1 MRRGLLA
8 LLVLLGSS
16 PVAFAQGGQS
26 FNLAQIVGTTQATSK
41 VSTDEVVARIL
52 TFDQNSDGRV
62 AIGELSERMRPLV
75 ERGDRNGDGALDRSE
90 ILALSRTPS
99 TQVRQFPGNGGGY
112 SFGEDTGLSSRQH
125 IEGALE
131 DLRLASDRTER
142 VLPRVRAYVDQV
154 ETSAKV
160 DLLHRLEPLLSEPQL
175 QMLMQVLNNQPREV
189 TLRTNVDGPAG
200 VTRVFRMAMGDPAR
214 RLDSMGLAA
223 PNKEQAR
230 TAVEEYKSRIRLGSE
245 AERAGL
251 LAELKDVLSAQE
263 LEDFGAALGRR
274 PVVANGASVV
284 AFNAEV
290 RALQQQF
297 IDVARPAVL
306 IDRVFA
312 PNGAAR

>member
-1 MRRGLLA
+1 MRRGLVA
-8 LLVLLGSS
+8 LLVLLGGSS
-16 PVAFAQGGQS
+16 IAFAQGGQ
-26 FNLAQIVGTTQATSK
+26 FFAQLGTTPATSK
-41 VSTDEVVARIL
+41 VSTDEVVARIM
-52 TFDQNSDGRV
+52 TFDQNSDGRI

-90 ILALSRTPS
+90 IMALSRAPS
-99 TQVRQFPGNGGGY
+99 TQNSRVAFPNSGY
-112 SFGEDTGLSSRQH
+112 GFGEDVGFSSRQH

-154 ETSAKV
+154 EIAAKA
-160 DLLHRLEPLLSEPQL
+160 DLLRRLEPLLSQAQL
-175 QMLMQVLNNQPREV
+175 WDLTQVLNNQPREV
-189 TLRTNVDGPAG
+189 TVRTNIDGAVG
-200 VTRVFRMAMGDPAR
+200 TRVLRMAAGGDPAR

-230 TAVEEYKSRIRLGSE
+230 AAADEYKSRIRLGRD

-274 PVVANGASVV
+274 PVVASGVSVV

-290 RALQQQF
+290 RAVQQQI

-306 IDRVFA
+306 IDRAFP